1 MIRNSKLS
9 WEMKLLNFPDV
20 SSAKMDMLEVEDF
33 NAMLFHWKN
42 LRVLHFSSEPD
53 FTKFRLSLNS
63 HKSLEKIVIPS
74 SGPALH
80 TKGTYLEHTSWGWV
94 TEYWIDPS
102 HLLTPTE
109 TIKNVVKLKIDL
121 NSLPEDFTMKQNDCD
136 LTNLET
142 VIIYKNITVTPKT
155 ELLFRFKNLK
165 TLVIRLEINITYLL
179 DILHFLGNTKNV
191 KIWANLEVFG
201 YLGPGREEV
210 EDIFN
215 QALQIVKEKFPLPDW
230 RILHLNIS
238 EMGRFLGRPKFSICY
253 DEHWEMFSTIYNNY
267 NNELENYDSNS
278 TDGSGE
284 NSDTMDESVENSN
297 SMAETSE
304 NSSNYLEENESSD
317 TEEIN
322 VLD

>member
-1 MIRNSKLS
+1 
-9 WEMKLLNFPDV
+9 MKLQQTFYYPDV
-20 SSAKMDMLEVEDF
+20 FSNQMDMFGVKDF

-53 FTKFRLSLNS
+53 FAKFRLILDS

-80 TKGTYLEHTSWGWV
+80 TKGTYLERTSWGWV

-121 NSLPEDFTMKQNDCD
+121 NSLPEDFAMKQNDCD

-142 VIIYKNITVTPKT
+142 VIIYKDITVAPKT

-165 TLVIRLEINITYLL
+165 NLVIRLETNISYLL
-179 DILHFLGNTKNV
+179 DILRFLGKTKNM
-191 KIWANLEVFG
+191 KIMANLEVKDG
-201 YLGPGREEV
+201 YLGPGREEA

-215 QALQIVKEKFPLPDW
+215 QALEIVKEKFPSPDW

-238 EMGRFLGRPKFSICY
+238 EMGRSLGRPKFSIRY
-253 DEHWEMFSTIYNNY
+253 DERWEMFSTIDDNY
-267 NNELENYDSNS
+267 NYEHENYGLDS
-278 TDGSGE
+278 TDG
-284 NSDTMDESVENSN
+284 SVENSN
-297 SMAETSE
+297 SMVETVE
-304 NSSNYLEENESSD
+304 NSSNYLEESENSD